1 VLADL
6 LNCRVIGLELTEE
19 RFYHLDTCLA
29 PLDEKTAIWHPP
41 AFDDYARRALREI
54 FPDLIELPPAEAM
67 RFAAN
72 AIVVDRS
79 VVINSGCPMLSAALQ
94 CRNYEV
100 FSLDLSEFIKAGG
113 AAKCLVLWLER

>member
-1 VLADL
+1 MLADL
-6 LNCRVIGLELTEE
+6 LNCRVIGLELREE

-29 PLDEKTAIWHPP
+29 PLDERTAIWYPP
-41 AFDDYARRALREI
+41 AFDDYARRALREV

-79 VVINSGCPMLSAALQ
+79 VVLNSGCPVLSAELERRDYQ
-94 CRNYEV
+94 V
-100 FSLDLSEFIKAGG
+100 FPLDLSEFMKAGG
-113 AAKCLVLWLER
+113 AAKCMVLWLER